1 MPTISRFLGILI
13 FIHFNEHNPPHFH
26 AVYGDE
32 IGWINIRT
40 LELIKGDLSPRCMRL
55 IKEWASEHQQELLE
69 MWESHEFKQ
78 IPGLD

>member
-1 MPTISRFLGILI
+1 
-13 FIHFNEHNPPHFH
+13 
-26 AVYGDE
+26 
-32 IGWINIRT
+32 
-40 LELIKGDLSPRCMRL
+40 MRL